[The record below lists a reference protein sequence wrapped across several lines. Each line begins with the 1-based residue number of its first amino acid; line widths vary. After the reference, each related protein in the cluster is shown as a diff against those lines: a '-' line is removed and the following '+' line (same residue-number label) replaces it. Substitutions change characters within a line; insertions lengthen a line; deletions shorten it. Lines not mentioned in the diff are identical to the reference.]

1 MDNTN
6 SLLYFASQC
15 YKQVQLSVEKGTDS
29 YTYGEF
35 SRQFQELLEASGDAE
50 YTKNMTI
57 LLVEEA
63 ARLKQNT
70 DYLRQELAFEAK
82 SSSTGNRSK
91 AGKYEETAFETNHQP
106 DLQNRRIGRNAR

>member
-15 YKQVQLSVEKGTDS
+15 YRQVQLSVEKGTEP

-35 SRQFQELLEASGDAE
+35 NQQFQQLLEASGDAE

-57 LLVEEA
+57 LLVEET

-82 SSSTGNRSK
+82 SSSTGSRPK
-91 AGKYEETAFETNHQP
+91 AANYEEVALETIRQP
-106 DLQNRRIGRNAR
+106 DLQNRRMGRNVR